1 MEEVV
6 KLLLIDDDEE
16 DIQITSDLLHEQKIR
31 VYMDIARDGVEG
43 LDYLLKRKNKM
54 KELPD
59 LILLDLNMP
68 RKNGIE
74 FLKEMREYEE
84 LKLIPVIILTSSQSE
99 QDIEKSYIEGASC
112 FVTKPV
118 GIDEF
123 HKIVNALNDFWFSI
137 VKYPLK

>member
-1 MEEVV
+1 MI
-6 KLLLIDDDEE
+6 KILLVEDDEE
-16 DIQITSDLLHEQKIR
+16 DIQITTELLKEQKIR
-31 VYMDIARDGVEG
+31 NAMDVARDGIEAM
-43 LDYLLKRKNKM
+43 DYLVSRKDKP

-68 RKNGIE
+68 RKNGLE
-74 FLKEMREYEE
+74 FLQDMKEHVEFR
-84 LKLIPVIILTSSQSE
+84 KIPVIILTSSQSE

-123 HKIVNALNDFWFSI
+123 QKIVDAINNFWFSI
-137 VKYPLK
+137 VKYPMK